1 MDRQEVMDELSDVFK
16 PAQVWAHVG
25 SWTFMIE
32 TDPTRVLTVS
42 ETAAAVA
49 TADRLREIVRGMP
62 AGHFSV
68 SSAGDLIAVDPA
80 ESSPKD

>member
-16 PAQVWAHVG
+16 PAQVWAYSG

-32 TDPTRVLTVS
+32 TDQARVLTIS
-42 ETAAAVA
+42 ETDAAAT
-49 TADRLREIVRGMP
+49 TADRLREIVHGMP

-68 SSAGDLIAVDPA
+68 LSGGALVAVDA
-80 ESSPKD
+80 AKTSPKD